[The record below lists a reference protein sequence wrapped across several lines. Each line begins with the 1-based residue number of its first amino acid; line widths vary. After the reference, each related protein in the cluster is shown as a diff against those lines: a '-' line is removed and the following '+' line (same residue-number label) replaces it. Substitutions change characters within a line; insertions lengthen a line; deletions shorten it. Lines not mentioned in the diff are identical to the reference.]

1 MSERLIVD
9 IESYDPELSEMGA
22 GVYRRDGYV
31 LGVAIFDPQTREK
44 KYVNLRHKGITQDQ
58 RANGMRYL
66 ERVLHT
72 ESTKVGA
79 NFLYDLD
86 WLQNGEG
93 MNLTINGKYQD
104 IQSRECL
111 LDAYARSYSLDTLS
125 QKYGFKGKHDQEII
139 EWCTSRGLKGAPQ
152 KHLYMMPFE
161 VVERYALGDVE
172 ETDNVF
178 LAQEPEIMAQGLDQ
192 ILNIEMGLLPLL
204 LQMRKQGIRV
214 DEQRRQEVSE
224 ELTQG
229 YYKSLK
235 DFEQKYNCPGVNI
248 NSGADLL
255 TIFNK
260 NAIPVIYT
268 EKGNPSFSKE
278 SLSLVDHEIVKEIEE
293 VRGYKTVINNFVN
306 GSLVDYQV
314 DGRIHANFQ
323 PMRSDDH
330 GTVTGRF
337 ACLDPNLQQI
347 PAKKEKHGDL
357 IRSILIPEE
366 DCWYGAPDYSQIEY
380 RILMHFA
387 SGPGADEVRQKFI
400 DNPKTD
406 YHQLVVDMTGLD
418 RKHAKNFNFG
428 SIYCMGKDTMRKK
441 FGFSVEQCDTLT
453 EQYFGLMPFIK
464 PTRNAIINT
473 AKKRGF
479 LRTVLGRR
487 ARVSPEIKA
496 QGGEYKLVNYLI
508 QGSAAD
514 VMKKGMYD
522 GYNAGV
528 FNVLKPHITVHDELG
543 VSVPKTKEGVEAY
556 QELVHLMETCITI
569 DVPLRVDC
577 DLGTSF
583 GDLTESVDLNGTLD
597 NIRNDRLE
605 IACFPKTK

>member
-1 MSERLIVD
+1 MDHMIVD
-9 IESYDPELSEMGA
+9 IETYDPELSEMGS
-22 GVYRRDGYV
+22 GVYRNDGYV
-31 LGVAIFDPQTREK
+31 LGVAVYDPSCRLK
-44 KYVNLRHKGITQDQ
+44 KYINLQHKGITE
-58 RANGMRYL
+58 Y
-66 ERVLHT
+66 ERNLNIGLLRELLGT
-72 ESTKVGA
+72 DSTKVGA

-86 WLQNGEG
+86 WLQNGKTTG
-93 MNLTINGKYQD
+93 IMVNGKYQD

-125 QKYGFKGKHDQEII
+125 LKYGHVGKHDQEII
-139 EWCTSRGLKGAPQ
+139 EWCNARGLKGPPQ
-152 KHLYMMPFE
+152 KHLYLMPFE
-161 VVERYALGDVE
+161 IVERYALGDVE
-172 ETDNVF
+172 ETDNVY
-178 LAQEPEIMAQGLDQ
+178 LAQESELKAQGLEQ
-192 ILNIEMGLLPLL
+192 ILGIEMGLLPLL

-214 DEQRRQEVSE
+214 NEQRRQSVSE

-229 YYKSLK
+229 YYSTLRA
-235 DFEQKYNCPGVNI
+235 FEKKYNCAGVNI
-248 NSGADLL
+248 NSGSDLL
-255 TIFNK
+255 EIFKAND
-260 NAIPVIYT
+260 IPVIYT
-268 EKGNPSFSKE
+268 AKGNASFSKE
-278 SLSLVDHEIVKEIEE
+278 SLALIDHEITKEIEE
-293 VRGYKTVINNFVN
+293 IRGYKTVINNFVN

-347 PAKKEKHGDL
+347 PAKKEKHGDQ
-357 IRSILIPEE
+357 IRDILIPEE

-387 SGPGADEVRQKFI
+387 SGPGAEEVRQMFI
-400 DNPKTD
+400 NNPKTD
-406 YHQLVVDMTGLD
+406 YHQVVVDMTGLD

-453 EQYFGLMPFIK
+453 EQYYGMMPFIK

-473 AKKRGF
+473 AKKRSY

-522 GYNAGV
+522 AYNAGV
-528 FNVLKPHITVHDELG
+528 FDVLMPHITVHDELG
-543 VSVPKTKEGVEAY
+543 VSVPKTVEGIEAY
-556 QELVHLMETCITI
+556 KELVHIMESCITL

-577 DLGTSF
+577 DLGNSF
-583 GDLTESVDLNGTLD
+583 GDLTEHVDLDGTISNLKFGSKTIAVLD
-597 NIRNDRLE
+597 
-605 IACFPKTK
+605 K

>member
-1 MSERLIVD
+1 MARLIVD
-9 IESYDPELSEMGA
+9 IETYDPELTEMGS
-22 GVYRRDGYV
+22 GVYRKDGYV
-31 LGVAIFDPQTREK
+31 LGVALYDPQEHK
-44 KYVNLRHKGITQDQ
+44 KQYVNLRHKGITEEQ
-58 RANGMRYL
+58 RNKNIGYL
-66 ERVLHT
+66 RDTLG
-72 ESTKVGA
+72 SDYTKVGA

-86 WLQNGEG
+86 WLQNSSDTG
-93 MNLTINGKYQD
+93 LKVNGKYQD
-104 IQSRECL
+104 VQSRECL

-125 QKYGFKGKHDQEII
+125 LKYGHGGKHDQEII
-139 EWCTSRGLKGAPQ
+139 DWCKERGLKGAPQ
-152 KHLYMMPFE
+152 KHLYLMPFDI
-161 VVERYALGDVE
+161 VERYALGDVE

-178 LAQEPEIMAQGLDQ
+178 LAQESELEAQGLNQ

-214 DEQRRQEVSE
+214 NETRRQEVSQ

-235 DFEQKYNCPGVNI
+235 DFEKKYNCPGVNI

-255 TIFNK
+255 TIFNQ
-260 NAIPVIYT
+260 NSIPVIYT
-268 EKGNPSFSKE
+268 AKNNPSFSKE
-278 SLSLVDHEIVKEIEE
+278 SLSLVDHEISREIDEI
-293 VRGYKTVINNFVN
+293 RGYKTVINNFVN
-306 GSLVDYQV
+306 GSMVDYQV

-357 IRSILIPEE
+357 IRDILIPED

-387 SGPGADEVRQKFI
+387 SGPGAEEVRQLFI
-400 DNPKTD
+400 KNPATD
-406 YHQLVVDMTGLD
+406 YHKVVVDMTGLD

-441 FGFSVEQCDTLT
+441 FGFSVEQCEELT
-453 EQYFGLMPFIK
+453 ERYYSMMPFIK
-464 PTRNAIINT
+464 PTRNLIINT

-487 ARVSPEIKA
+487 ARVSTDIRN

-522 GYNAGV
+522 AYNAGV
-528 FNVLKPHITVHDELG
+528 FDVLKPHITVHDELG
-543 VSVPKTKEGVEAY
+543 VSVPKTVEGVEAY
-556 QELVHLMETCITI
+556 KELVHLMETCITL

-583 GDLTESVDLNGTLD
+583 GNLTEDVDLNGTLL
-597 NIRNDRLE
+597 NVKNDRLD
-605 IACFPKTK
+605 IATFEK

>member
-1 MSERLIVD
+1 MSRLIVD
-9 IESYDPELSEMGA
+9 IETYDPELSEMGA
-22 GVYRRDGYV
+22 GVYRKDGYV
-31 LGVAIFDPQTREK
+31 LGVALYDPQTRK
-44 KYVNLRHKGITQDQ
+44 KEYVNLRHKGITEEQ
-58 RANGMRYL
+58 RNKNMGYL
-66 ERVLHT
+66 RDILG
-72 ESTKVGA
+72 SDYTKVGA

-86 WLQNGEG
+86 WLQNGEDTG
-93 MNLTINGKYQD
+93 FKVNGKYQD
-104 IQSRECL
+104 VQSRECL

-125 QKYGFKGKHDQEII
+125 LKYGHGGKHDQEII
-139 EWCTSRGLKGAPQ
+139 DWCKAKGLKGAPQ
-152 KHLYMMPFE
+152 KHLYLMPFDM
-161 VVERYALGDVE
+161 VERYALGDVE

-178 LAQEPEIMAQGLDQ
+178 LAQEPELEAQGLNQ

-214 DEQRRQEVSE
+214 NETRRREVSQ

-229 YYKSLK
+229 YYKTLR
-235 DFEQKYNCPGVNI
+235 DFEKKYNCPGVNI

-255 TIFNK
+255 TIFNQ
-260 NAIPVIYT
+260 NGIPVIYT
-268 EKGNPSFSKE
+268 AKNNPSFSKE
-278 SLSLVDHEIVKEIEE
+278 SLSLVDHEISREIDEI
-293 VRGYKTVINNFVN
+293 RGYKTVINNFVN
-306 GSLVDYQV
+306 GSMVDYQV

-357 IRSILIPEE
+357 IRDILIPED

-387 SGPGADEVRQKFI
+387 SGPGAEEVRQLFI
-400 DNPKTD
+400 KNPATD
-406 YHQLVVDMTGLD
+406 YHKVVVDMTDLD

-441 FGFSVEQCDTLT
+441 FGFSVEQCEELT
-453 EQYFGLMPFIK
+453 ERYYSMMPFIK
-464 PTRNAIINT
+464 PTRNLIINT

-487 ARVSPEIKA
+487 ARVSTDIRN

-522 GYNAGV
+522 AYNAGV
-528 FNVLKPHITVHDELG
+528 FDVLKPHITVHDELG
-543 VSVPKTKEGVEAY
+543 VSVPKTVEGIEAY
-556 QELVHLMETCITI
+556 KELVHLMETCVTL

-583 GDLTESVDLNGTLD
+583 GSLTEDVDLNGTLL
-597 NIRNDRLE
+597 NVKNDRMD
-605 IACFPKTK
+605 IATFEK

>member
-1 MSERLIVD
+1 MDHMIVD
-9 IESYDPELSEMGA
+9 IETYDPELSEMGS
-22 GVYRRDGYV
+22 GVYRNDGYV
-31 LGVAIFDPQTREK
+31 LGVAVYDPSCRLK
-44 KYVNLRHKGITQDQ
+44 KYINLQHKGITE
-58 RANGMRYL
+58 Y
-66 ERVLHT
+66 ERNLNIGLLRELLGT
-72 ESTKVGA
+72 DSTKVGA

-86 WLQNGEG
+86 WLQNGKTTG
-93 MNLTINGKYQD
+93 IMVNGKYQD

-125 QKYGFKGKHDQEII
+125 LKYGHVGKHDQEII
-139 EWCTSRGLKGAPQ
+139 EWCNARGLKGPPQ
-152 KHLYMMPFE
+152 KHLYLMPFE
-161 VVERYALGDVE
+161 IVERYALGDVE
-172 ETDNVF
+172 ETDNVY
-178 LAQEPEIMAQGLDQ
+178 LAQESELKAQGLEQ
-192 ILNIEMGLLPLL
+192 ILGIEMGLLPLL

-214 DEQRRQEVSE
+214 NEQRRQSVSE

-229 YYKSLK
+229 YYSTLRA
-235 DFEQKYNCPGVNI
+235 FEKKYSCAGVNI
-248 NSGADLL
+248 NSGGDLL
-255 TIFNK
+255 EIFK
-260 NAIPVIYT
+260 AHDIPVIYT
-268 EKGNPSFSKE
+268 AKGNASFSKE
-278 SLSLVDHEIVKEIEE
+278 SLALIDHEITKEIEE
-293 VRGYKTVINNFVN
+293 IRGYKTVINNFVN

-347 PAKKEKHGDL
+347 PAKKEKHGDQ
-357 IRSILIPEE
+357 IRDILIPEE

-387 SGPGADEVRQKFI
+387 SGPGAEEVRQMFI
-400 DNPKTD
+400 NNPKTD
-406 YHQLVVDMTGLD
+406 YHQVVVDMTGLD

-441 FGFSVEQCDTLT
+441 FGFSVELCDTLT
-453 EQYFGLMPFIK
+453 EQYYGMMPFIK
-464 PTRNAIINT
+464 PTRSAIINT
-473 AKKRGF
+473 AKKRSY

-522 GYNAGV
+522 AYNAGV
-528 FNVLKPHITVHDELG
+528 FDVLMPHITVHDELG
-543 VSVPKTKEGVEAY
+543 VSVPKTVEGIEAY
-556 QELVHLMETCITI
+556 KELVHVMESCITL

-577 DLGTSF
+577 DLGNSF
-583 GDLTESVDLNGTLD
+583 GDLTEHVDLDGTISNLKFGSKTIAVLD
-597 NIRNDRLE
+597 
-605 IACFPKTK
+605 K

>member
-1 MSERLIVD
+1 MNRLVVD
-9 IESYDPELSEMGA
+9 IETYDPELTEMGA
-22 GVYRRDGYV
+22 GVYRDDGYV
-31 LGVAIFDPQTREK
+31 LGVALFDPQTKEK
-44 KYVNLRHKGITQDQ
+44 RYVNLKHKGISESEKAT
-58 RANGMRYL
+58 NLRYL
-66 ERVLHT
+66 EQILGT
-72 ESTKVGA
+72 TSTKVGA

-86 WLQNGEG
+86 WLQNGQG
-93 MNLTINGKYQD
+93 MNLKVNGQYQD

-125 QKYGFKGKHDQEII
+125 QKYGFTGKHDQEII
-139 EWCTSRGLKGAPQ
+139 DWCKARGLKGAPQ
-152 KHLYMMPFE
+152 KYLYMMPFD
-161 VVERYALGDVE
+161 VAERYALGDVE
-172 ETDNVF
+172 ETDNVY
-178 LAQEPEIMAQGLDQ
+178 LAQESEIINQGLDQ

-214 DEQRRQEVSE
+214 NESRRQEVSE

-229 YYKSLK
+229 YYESLHA
-235 DFEQKYNCPGVNI
+235 FEKKYNCPGVNI
-248 NSGADLL
+248 NSGSDLL
-255 TIFNK
+255 TIFN
-260 NAIPVIYT
+260 NNGVPVIYT

-278 SLSLVDHEIVKEIEE
+278 SLSLVDHPITKEIEE
-293 VRGYKTVINNFVN
+293 IRGYKTVINNFVN

-314 DGRIHANFQ
+314 NGRIHANFQ

-357 IRSILIPEE
+357 IRDILIPED

-387 SGPGADEVRQKFI
+387 SGPGSEEVRQKFI
-400 DNPKTD
+400 NDPRTD
-406 YHQLVVDMTGLD
+406 YHQIVVDMTGLD

-441 FGFSVEQCDTLT
+441 FGFSVEQCETLT
-453 EQYFGLMPFIK
+453 EQYYGMMPFIK

-473 AKKRGF
+473 AKKRGY

-487 ARVSPEIKA
+487 ARVSQDIKNS
-496 QGGEYKLVNYLI
+496 GGEYKLVNYLI

-522 GYNAGV
+522 AYNAGV
-528 FNVLKPHITVHDELG
+528 FNVLMPHITVHDELG
-543 VSVPKTKEGVEAY
+543 VSVPKTVEGLEAY
-556 QELVHLMETCITI
+556 QELVHLMETCIKI
-569 DVPLRVDC
+569 DVPLHVDC
-577 DLGTSF
+577 DLGSSF
-583 GDLTESVDLNGTLD
+583 GNLTENVNLQGTLD
-597 NIRNDRLE
+597 NVKKGIYD
-605 IACFPKTK
+605 IAIFEK

>member
-1 MSERLIVD
+1 MNRLIVD
-9 IESYDPELSEMGA
+9 IETYDPGLTEMGA
-22 GVYRRDGYV
+22 GVYRGDGYV
-31 LGVAIFDPQTREK
+31 LGVALFDPQTKEK
-44 KYVNLRHKGITQDQ
+44 RYINLRHKGITESEK
-58 RANGMRYL
+58 AENLRYL
-66 ERVLHT
+66 EQILGT
-72 ESTKVGA
+72 TSTKIGA

-86 WLQNGEG
+86 WLQNGKG
-93 MNLTINGKYQD
+93 MGLKVNGQYQD

-125 QKYGFKGKHDQEII
+125 QKYGFPGKHDQEII
-139 EWCTSRGLKGAPQ
+139 DWCNTRGLKGAPQ
-152 KHLYMMPFE
+152 KHLYMMPFD

-178 LAQEPEIMAQGLDQ
+178 LAQEPEIMNQGLDQ

-214 DEQRRQEVSE
+214 NESRRQEVSE

-229 YYKSLK
+229 YYSTLQ
-235 DFEQKYNCPGVNI
+235 DFEKKYNCKGVNI
-248 NSGADLL
+248 NSGTDLL

-260 NAIPVIYT
+260 NGVPVIYT

-278 SLSLVDHEIVKEIEE
+278 SLSLVDHEITKEIEE
-293 VRGYKTVINNFVN
+293 IRGYKTVINNFVN

-314 DGRIHANFQ
+314 NGRIHANFQ

-357 IRSILIPEE
+357 IRDILIPED

-380 RILMHFA
+380 RILLHFA
-387 SGPGADEVRQKFI
+387 SGPGAEEVRQKFI
-400 DNPKTD
+400 NDPRTD
-406 YHQLVVDMTGLD
+406 YHQIVVDMTGLD

-441 FGFSVEQCDTLT
+441 FGFSVEQCETLT
-453 EQYFGLMPFIK
+453 EQYYGMMPFIK

-473 AKKRGF
+473 AKKRGY

-487 ARVSPEIKA
+487 ARVSQDIRD

-522 GYNAGV
+522 AYNAGV
-528 FNVLKPHITVHDELG
+528 FNVLMPHITVHDELG
-543 VSVPKTKEGVEAY
+543 VSTPKTVEGLEAY
-556 QELVHLMETCITI
+556 QELVHLMENCIKI
-569 DVPLRVDC
+569 DVPLHVDC
-577 DLGTSF
+577 DLGSSF
-583 GDLTESVDLNGTLD
+583 GNLTEDVDLEKTLSNVKAGRMD
-597 NIRNDRLE
+597 ISTFE
-605 IACFPKTK
+605 K

>member
-1 MSERLIVD
+1 MSRLIVD
-9 IESYDPELSEMGA
+9 IETYDPELMEMGA
-22 GVYRRDGYV
+22 GVYRNDGYV
-31 LGVAIFDPQTREK
+31 LGVALFDPQTREK
-44 KYVNLRHKGITQDQ
+44 RYVNLRHKGITQEQ
-58 RANGMRYL
+58 RAANMRYL
-66 ERVLHT
+66 EQVL
-72 ESTKVGA
+72 STDYIKVGA

-86 WLQNGEG
+86 WLQNGKDTG
-93 MNLTINGKYQD
+93 FKINGRYQD
-104 IQSRECL
+104 TQSRECL

-125 QKYGFKGKHDQEII
+125 LKYGHGGKHDQEII
-139 EWCTSRGLKGAPQ
+139 DWCNARGLKGAPQ
-152 KHLYMMPFE
+152 KHLYLMPFDI
-161 VVERYALGDVE
+161 VERYALGDVE

-178 LAQEPEIMAQGLDQ
+178 LAQESEIQAQGLDQ

-214 DEQRRQEVSE
+214 DENKRQSVSK

-229 YYKSLK
+229 YYETLRA
-235 DFEQKYNCPGVNI
+235 FEKKYNCPGVNI
-248 NSGADLL
+248 NSGADLQ
-255 TIFNK
+255 TVFNTHG
-260 NAIPVIYT
+260 IPVIYT
-268 EKGNPSFSKE
+268 SKGNASFSKE
-278 SLSLVDHEIVKEIEE
+278 SLSLIDDPIAKEIEE
-293 VRGYKTVINNFVN
+293 IRGYKTVINNFVN

-314 DGRIHANFQ
+314 NGRIHANFQ

-357 IRSILIPEE
+357 IRDILIPED

-387 SGPGADEVRQKFI
+387 SGPGAEEVRQMFI
-400 DNPKTD
+400 KNPATD
-406 YHQLVVDMTGLD
+406 YHQVVVDMTGLD

-441 FGFSVEQCDTLT
+441 FGFSVEQCEELT
-453 EQYFGLMPFIK
+453 ERYYSMMPFIK
-464 PTRNAIINT
+464 PTRNQIINT

-487 ARVSPEIKA
+487 ARVSQDIKDS
-496 QGGEYKLVNYLI
+496 GGEYKLVNYLI

-522 GYNAGV
+522 AYNAGV
-528 FNVLKPHITVHDELG
+528 FDVLKPHITVHDELG
-543 VSVPKTKEGVEAY
+543 VSVPKTVVGVEAY
-556 QELVHLMETCITI
+556 QELVHLMETCITL

-577 DLGTSF
+577 DLGSSF
-583 GDLTESVDLNGTLD
+583 GNLTEHVDLKGTLSNVQRGIHD
-597 NIRNDRLE
+597 
-605 IACFPKTK
+605 IATF

>member
-1 MSERLIVD
+1 MNRLIVD
-9 IESYDPELSEMGA
+9 IETYDPELSEMGA
-22 GVYRRDGYV
+22 GVYRNDGYV
-31 LGVAIFDPQTREK
+31 LGVALYDPQIRK
-44 KYVNLRHKGITQDQ
+44 KEYINLQHKGITEEQ
-58 RANGMRYL
+58 RNKNIAYL
-66 ERVLHT
+66 CRVLGEDT
-72 ESTKVGA
+72 LKVGA

-86 WLQNGEG
+86 WLE
-93 MNLTINGKYQD
+93 NGKTTGIKVNGRYQD

-125 QKYGFKGKHDQEII
+125 LKYGHGGKHDQEII
-139 EWCTSRGLKGAPQ
+139 DWCSARGLKGAPQ
-152 KHLYMMPFE
+152 KHLYLMPFE
-161 VVERYALGDVE
+161 IVERYALGDVE

-178 LAQEPEIMAQGLDQ
+178 LAQEPELEAQGLNQ

-214 DEQRRQEVSE
+214 NETRRQEVSQ

-235 DFEQKYNCPGVNI
+235 DFEKKYNCPGVNI

-260 NAIPVIYT
+260 NSIPVIYT
-268 EKGNPSFSKE
+268 GKGNPSFSKE
-278 SLSLVDHEIVKEIEE
+278 SLSLVDHEISREIEE
-293 VRGYKTVINNFVN
+293 IRGYKTVINNFVN
-306 GSLVDYQV
+306 GSMVDYQV

-357 IRSILIPEE
+357 IRDILIPEE

-387 SGPGADEVRQKFI
+387 SGPGAEEVRQLFI
-400 DNPKTD
+400 NNPKTD
-406 YHQLVVDMTGLD
+406 YHKVVVDMTGLD

-441 FGFSVEQCDTLT
+441 FGFSVEQCEELT
-453 EQYFGLMPFIK
+453 ERYYSMMPFIK
-464 PTRNAIINT
+464 PTRNLIINT

-487 ARVSPEIKA
+487 ARVSQDIRN

-522 GYNAGV
+522 AYNSGV
-528 FNVLKPHITVHDELG
+528 FDILKPHITVHDELG
-543 VSVPKTKEGVEAY
+543 VSVPKTVEGLEAY
-556 QELVHLMETCITI
+556 KELVHLMESCITL

-583 GDLTESVDLNGTLD
+583 GSLTENVDLNGTLLNVKNGRMD
-597 NIRNDRLE
+597 
-605 IACFPKTK
+605 IATFEK